1 MTMHGSLPKRYAKA
15 LLSLAVEAGQVDK
28 IGKDLNAIAA
38 AWSSSKE
45 LRDVFFNPQYRPA
58 VRHGIVKDLCTRL
71 GASQMLD
78 NTLRLLSDRHRMRY
92 VAEIAAAF
100 DALAEERAGR
110 VRAEVSSATP
120 LSDAYCAE
128 LARTLEAVTGRK
140 VDIVRHVDAA
150 LIAGVVT
157 RVGDMVFDGS
167 VKNRLD
173 ELRQRMLE
181 DPRPT
186 ALHRRAGD

>member
-15 LLSLAVEAGQVDK
+15 LLSIAVEAGQVDK
-28 IGKDLNAIAA
+28 IGADLGSIVA
-38 AWSSSKE
+38 AWNESKE
-45 LRDVFFNPQYRPA
+45 LRDVFANPRHGQA
-58 VRHGIVKDLCTRL
+58 VRHGIVKAIVAKV

-78 NTLRLLSDRHRMRY
+78 NTLRLLSDRRRMRY
-92 VAEIAAAF
+92 LPEIAAAY

-128 LARTLEAVTGRK
+128 LARTLETVTGRK
-140 VDIVRHVDAA
+140 VDIVRHVDPA

-181 DPRPT
+181 DPRPSS
-186 ALHRRAGD
+186 LHRRSTD